1 MGKRLSMVFLTM
13 VIAIISLLLAAK
25 NPTGPNTVSF
35 DKPLGLLLSVGM
47 LVVLFLPPLFLAFFN
62 QLAVKIISAIYQG
75 FIVLSFLVMIPIG
88 FFIPSVSV
96 MLVAV
101 LGTIISI
108 CSIIVTILAGRI
120 KVEAV
125 TN

>member
-96 MLVAV
+96 ILVAA

>member
-13 VIAIISLLLAAK
+13 ILAIISLLLAAK

-35 DKPLGLLLSVGM
+35 DEPMGLLMSVGM

-62 QLAVKIISAIYQG
+62 QLPLKIISAIYQG

-96 MLVAV
+96 ILVAV

-108 CSIIVTILAGRI
+108 CSVIVTISAGRD